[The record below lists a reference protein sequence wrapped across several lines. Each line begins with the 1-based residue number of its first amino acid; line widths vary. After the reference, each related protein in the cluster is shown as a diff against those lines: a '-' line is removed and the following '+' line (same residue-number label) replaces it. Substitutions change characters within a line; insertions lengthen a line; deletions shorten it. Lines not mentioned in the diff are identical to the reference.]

1 MARASS
7 AIVKEMLPLIDSTYA
22 VRVKSILLNSI
33 SLYKDNTK
41 KEWFESAIGVTG
53 AKSEVE
59 TKAALLAD
67 YTAASIDALTRFD
80 IFETIMWPKIS
91 AYAPGWA
98 DHPSDV
104 EPPQGSSMKGVVY
117 STVFKGN
124 PSTDFST
131 DFHKLFGEKVDLTL
145 PQTGWLNQT
154 TPLATDFKKL
164 KELSLELGRNFSY
177 DLSGYENINNK
188 KALLNDLFS
197 NENAVKLWFVETVLL
212 NQSFANPFS
221 AMGIDP
227 YFGYLLM
234 FMGWKGGTKIFADI
248 RGKIVYQN
256 SEQIK
261 SLKHIVNGAINGQW
275 LSGVDTDNP
284 TSGTPTNVNW
294 AVEVAPS
301 DGKENSVRAYIPN
314 YATKF
319 LECYAAWLQ
328 GIKTEKPEYYKDWYD
343 KLITDRFSLINMLV
357 LVNELV
363 NIPGTANRFVY
374 NPVAGQYLAALSEKY
389 KTFEITIGD

>member
-1 MARASS
+1 
-7 AIVKEMLPLIDSTYA
+7 
-22 VRVKSILLNSI
+22 
-33 SLYKDNTK
+33 
-41 KEWFESAIGVTG
+41 
-53 AKSEVE
+53 
-59 TKAALLAD
+59 
-67 YTAASIDALTRFD
+67 
-80 IFETIMWPKIS
+80 
-91 AYAPGWA
+91 
-98 DHPSDV
+98 
-104 EPPQGSSMKGVVY
+104 MKGVVY